1 MRLWRQWWR
10 WADPLRDDL
19 LGVTNTVRALGL
31 HAVCYDRLLDF
42 FHSLAHM
49 REDIHIHRT
58 VYARAAHMLVSLLV
72 AVAMFAVSLAA
83 QAERLYPVEQMT
95 GVVYGTGFVTSPDGT
110 PGTKALTMDI
120 YRPKGYDS
128 QDKMALLIIHGGAFT
143 GGKPRDLEGVSRY
156 FAERGFVCFTISY
169 RLAGDKGPDVR
180 KAAYSD
186 AKSVV
191 RWVRAHAKEFG
202 IDPNRI
208 GAIGHSAGAVSAL
221 QIAVT
226 KADELVGDGPVLA
239 PANHPEQSSA
249 IQAAASI
256 AGVLPDR
263 EYADAQDPPILFLH
277 GTNDP
282 VIPID
287 RAKASLARCEEVGLR
302 AQFLTAK
309 GAGHDPWNERYE
321 GSDLRPQVVAFFKEE
336 LGKAKG
342 PLPKPDGMI
351 LTKDAGK
358 VRHTIAI
365 TPSPNG
371 KVILD
376 PPGGVYDAC
385 TLVRA
390 LAMPDA
396 GFRFE
401 GWKSSGENPAHFDMT
416 KEASI
421 EPVFAPVEPAKTFKL
436 DVWGTTHGSVTLDP
450 PGGTYPAGTVVK
462 LSPNPDKNYTFL
474 AWAGDTRETLAPG
487 YVCMTGDRKVS
498 AVFAPADNAPHH
510 DLKLHKSEGGS
521 IVPSVQWS
529 TFVEGDSLKLAA
541 RPDPGFRFEAW
552 TNALSGSDNP
562 AKLIMDAPKTVG
574 AEFERVLK
582 VKPQTLT
589 LPADGRDG
597 TISVSASQGAWK
609 VSQFFER
616 PWLKVQPADGAIRV
630 AVSENRTCYPRTGLI
645 RIASDQEGVR
655 PLLAFVQQQVQ
666 PAPKLQGKTTN
677 GLATYQGMPGE
688 TGTLRWWS
696 GNVSD
701 PQYGLLEA
709 KTGGGFTVGCY
720 RGVALGYLT
729 VDGEQPLEIPDGN
742 DYRIYA
748 DWDLPEN
755 PEAVSDPESGAP
767 VPTYFYVGI
776 DSGGF
781 DYTKLRFGVEWK
793 DLGQGKEWVLRVQRD
808 SDQIS
813 AVKANDGKK
822 PAHIKLHVWKDCKGD
837 TVVRPGGAIVR
848 GQFSLDGGPWH
859 DFLFSDKRAS
869 NYYPVEGM
877 GHDAGADRVTFKVRG
892 LGTENLREVRVEG
905 ADVPGV
911 NSAAAG

>member
-1 MRLWRQWWR
+1 
-10 WADPLRDDL
+10 
-19 LGVTNTVRALGL
+19 
-31 HAVCYDRLLDF
+31 
-42 FHSLAHM
+42 M
-49 REDIHIHRT
+49 REDIHMHRT
-58 VYARAAHMLVSLLV
+58 RHASAAHFSASLLV
-72 AVAMFAVSLAA
+72 AVVTSAVSLAA
-83 QAERLYPVEQMT
+83 QAEPLYSVEQMT

-120 YRPKGYDS
+120 YRPKGYDKP
-128 QDKMALLIIHGGAFT
+128 DKMALLVIHGGAFT

-186 AKSVV
+186 AKSAV

-226 KADELVGDGPVLA
+226 KAGELVSDGPVLA

-249 IQAAASI
+249 IQAAAAI
-256 AGVLPDR
+256 AGVLPEH
-263 EYADAQDPPILFLH
+263 EYADAQDPPLLFLH

-282 VIPID
+282 VIPLD
-287 RAKASLARCEEVGLR
+287 RAKASMKRCEEVGLR
-302 AQFLTAK
+302 PRFLTAK

-321 GSDLRPQVVAFFKEE
+321 GADLRPQVVAFFVEE
-336 LGKAKG
+336 LGKVKG
-342 PLPKPDGMI
+342 PLPEPDGVI

-358 VRHTIAI
+358 VRHTVAIA
-365 TPSPNG
+365 PSANG
-371 KVILD
+371 HVILD
-376 PPGGVYDAC
+376 PPGGVYDAF

-416 KEASI
+416 REVSI
-421 EPVFAPVEPAKTFKL
+421 EPVFAPVDPAKTFKL
-436 DVWGTTHGSVTLDP
+436 DVSGTTHGSVTLDP
-450 PGGTYPAGTVVK
+450 SGGTYSAGTVVK
-462 LSPNPDKNYTFL
+462 LVPHPDKNYTFL
-474 AWAGDTRETLAPG
+474 AWAGDMRETLAPG
-487 YVCMTGDRKVS
+487 YICMTGDRKVS
-498 AVFAPADNAPHH
+498 AVFVPADNAPRH
-510 DLKLHKSEGGS
+510 DLKLRKSEGGS

-529 TFVEGDSLKLAA
+529 TFVEGDSLKLAG

-552 TNALSGSDNP
+552 TDALSGSDNP
-562 AKLIMDAPKTVG
+562 AKLVMDAPKTVG
-574 AEFERVLK
+574 ADFECVLK
-582 VKPQTLT
+582 VDPQAVT

-597 TISVSASQGAWK
+597 TISVSASQVGGWTAGSRLRVGGWTAGSRLRGAWK

-616 PWLKVQPADGAIRV
+616 PWLKVQPADGAIGV
-630 AVSENRTCYPRTGLI
+630 AVSENRTCYPRTGLL
-645 RIASDQEGVR
+645 RIASDQGGVQ
-655 PLLAFVQQQVQ
+655 PLLAFVQQQGQ
-666 PAPKLQGKTTN
+666 PTPKLQGQTTK
-677 GLATYQGMPGE
+677 GLATYQGRPGE

-696 GNVSD
+696 GNASD
-701 PQYGLLEA
+701 PQYGLFEA
-709 KTGGGFTVGCY
+709 NTGGGFTVGCY

-742 DYRIYA
+742 DYHIYA

-755 PEAVSDPESGAP
+755 PEAVSDPESGGP
-767 VPTYFYVGI
+767 VPTYFYIGI
-776 DSGGF
+776 DSGGI
-781 DYTKLRFGVEWK
+781 DYTKLRFGIEWK
-793 DLGQGKEWVLRVQRD
+793 DLGHGKEWVLRVQRD

-813 AVKANDGKK
+813 AVKANDGRK
-822 PAHIKLHVWKDCKGD
+822 PAHIKLHVWKDRKGD

-848 GQFSLDGGPWH
+848 GQFSLDGGPWQ
-859 DFLFSDKRAS
+859 DFLFSDKRTS

-892 LGTENLREVRVEG
+892 LGTENLRRIRVEG
-905 ADVPGV
+905 LDVPGV
-911 NSAAAG
+911 NSAAK